1 MTETHA
7 RVVPIDEVMRILP
20 QTYPF
25 LFVDRVLEVEP
36 EVRIVC
42 LKNVTINEP
51 HFQGHFPG
59 RPVMPG
65 VLLVEAMGQTAGVLV
80 LHSHAEEYAGMS
92 VYFLGLDRVRFR
104 KVVRPGDQIRME
116 ARVLRRRGTVW
127 KFQCECRVD
136 GDLVAE
142 AELLAMVESSLEAE
156 AKVQNKAEAE
166 ERETP

>member
-1 MTETHA
+1 MTEPCVKVLSVEEIM
-7 RVVPIDEVMRILP
+7 RVLP
-20 QTYPF
+20 HTYPF
-25 LFVDRVLEVEP
+25 LFVDRVLELEP
-36 EVRIVC
+36 EVRVVC

-80 LHSHAEEYAGMS
+80 LHSHGEEYAGMKI
-92 VYFLGLDRVRFR
+92 YFMGIDRVRFR
-104 KVVRPGDQIRME
+104 KVVSPGDQLRIE

-142 AELLAMVESSLEAE
+142 AELLAMVE
-156 AKVQNKAEAE
+156 
-166 ERETP
+166 